1 MAGKGRS
8 FIGRI
13 IRNMVIRKTSSA
25 NVNGWR
31 KLFLWDEAESS

>member
-13 IRNMVIRKTSSA
+13 IRNMVSRKTGPEK
-25 NVNGWR
+25 VNGWR
-31 KLFLWDEAESS
+31 KLLAWDETESS